1 MGEILTDAET
11 AELEQLQD
19 EVIAKSGPNKGRP
32 KATATAEDVVR
43 LEELQVKAAQAE
55 NAETETETAET
66 ETPETETETDAE
78 DETDGDA
85 ETDEEPG
92 LLERMGMIEKRID
105 KIEAA
110 LKKNGIIKHSRY
122 LSAKGQAVNG

>member
-55 NAETETETAET
+55 
-66 ETPETETETDAE
+66 TETETDAE

-92 LLERMGMIEKRID
+92 LLERISMIEKRID